1 MFETLSHRLDEV
13 FTKLRGRGRLSESD
27 VTNALRDVRLVML
40 EADVN
45 YKVVKGFISSV
56 KERAVGVDVMKSL
69 TPGQQVIK
77 IVNEELISLM
87 GKESVPLVSVGPSPM
102 VILLAGLHGSGKTT
116 TAGKLARYFKE
127 EGKRPFLIP
136 CDLIRPAGVEQLCK
150 VAHSLDVPVFNPEDS
165 VDPVVVAEQGL
176 KEARLAGAQVVIADS
191 AGRNQANDDLIGELN
206 RISSKICPDER
217 LLVVDAMTGQQA
229 VELAKVFHD
238 SIELT
243 GVILTK
249 LDGDARGGAA
259 LSIRAEVGIPI
270 KLVGVGERLDALE
283 TFHPERMAS
292 RILGM
297 GDMLSLIERAQTS
310 VSAKE
315 AAVMAEKARTSTF
328 SLEDFRDQ
336 ICQIKKMGPMEELV
350 GMIPGMNKLKG
361 LKDEGDSLSKIE
373 AMINSMTPRER
384 QEHSIISGDRR
395 KRIAAGSGTTVQDVN
410 QLLKQFLQMKK
421 MMQQF
426 TKGAG
431 GKKGKRALMMGV
443 PGIPGL
449 PRS

>member
-1 MFETLSHRLDEV
+1 MFETLSHRLDKV
-13 FTKLRGRGRLSESD
+13 FNKLRGRGRLSDSD
-27 VTNALRDVRLVML
+27 VTSALRDVRLAML

-45 YKVVKGFISSV
+45 FKVVKGFISSV

-77 IVNEELISLM
+77 IVHEELVALM
-87 GKESVPLVSVGPSPM
+87 GKDAAPLASLGDPPM

-116 TAGKLARYFKE
+116 TAGKLARHFKE
-127 EGKRPFLIP
+127 EGKLPYLIP
-136 CDLIRPAGVEQLCK
+136 CDLMRPAGVEQLCK
-150 VAHSLDVPVFNPEDS
+150 VAQSLDVPVFNPED
-165 VDPVVVAEQGL
+165 VMDPVAVAEQGL
-176 KEARLAGAQVVIADS
+176 KAAQVAGAQVVIADS
-191 AGRNQANDDLIGELN
+191 AGRNQANEELIGELT
-206 RISSKICPDER
+206 RISSKICPEER

-229 VELAKVFHD
+229 VDLAKAFHN

-270 KLVGVGERLDALE
+270 KLVGVGERMDALE

-310 VSAKE
+310 VSVEE
-315 AAVMAEKARTSTF
+315 AAVMAEKARTLTF

-336 ICQIKKMGPMEELV
+336 ICQLKKMGPMEELV

-361 LKDEGDSLSKIE
+361 FKGEGDSLTKIE
-373 AMINSMTPRER
+373 AMINSMTPEER
-384 QEHSIISGDRR
+384 QDHSIISGGRR
-395 KRIAAGSGTTVQDVN
+395 KRIAVGSGTTVQDVN
-410 QLLKQFLQMKK
+410 QLLKQFLQMRK
-421 MMQQF
+421 MMQQI
-426 TKGAG
+426 TRVAG

-449 PRS
+449 PRN